1 MFLEVQ
7 PMALGRKTGGRQ
19 KGSVNKATASIRDA
33 AREYTLDA
41 LKTLVEVMNDDQQ
54 PAPARVSAANAL
66 LDRGYGKP
74 HQSVDLDA
82 TVDGTIVGEVI
93 FRGLND

>member
-1 MFLEVQ
+1 
-7 PMALGRKTGGRQ
+7 MALGRKTGGRQ

-33 AREYTLDA
+33 ARKYTLDA